1 VFQLKNNQI
10 ILKNNIKLINRYFK
24 MEDILKYK
32 IIVDFY
38 NTTSYKCR
46 KADKYN
52 EKIYR
57 DALKK
62 TQDGVSKILKAGLHI
77 DVNIT
82 PPPSPNNYEN
92 FILWHKRN
100 VNKPVIEQSEAVFFL
115 TKNGYELNKHYE
127 AYQAIDYYKYLK
139 IKLDK
144 QQITRSSPDLR
155 ETPSI
160 DFLNLETNESS
171 TDNNCLEL
179 NRSKSISFS
188 PLSKNKFKKS
198 ININSPSTMP
208 SLPPYNEINKAI
220 GTNSPIQ
227 NRRNSMNLNRR
238 NSIYPSAPI
247 LNED

>member
-1 VFQLKNNQI
+1 
-10 ILKNNIKLINRYFK
+10 

-100 VNKPVIEQSEAVFFL
+100 INKPVIEQSEAVYFL
-115 TKNGYELNKHYE
+115 TNNGYELNKHYE

-139 IKLDK
+139 FKLDK
-144 QQITRSSPDLR
+144 QQISKSNPDLR
-155 ETPSI
+155 DTSSI
-160 DFLNLETNESS
+160 DFLNLETNEST
-171 TDNNCLEL
+171 TDSNNSLDL
-179 NRSKSISFS
+179 NRSKSISYS
-188 PLSKNKFKKS
+188 PVQKNKFKKA

-208 SLPPYNEINKAI
+208 SLPPYNEINKAL
-220 GTNSPIQ
+220 GTNSPNL
-227 NRRNSMNLNRR
+227 NRRNSLLPSNR

-247 LNED
+247 LNDN

>member
-1 VFQLKNNQI
+1 
-10 ILKNNIKLINRYFK
+10 

-100 VNKPVIEQSEAVFFL
+100 INKPVIEQSEAVYFL
-115 TKNGYELNKHYE
+115 TNNGYELNKHYE

-139 IKLDK
+139 FKLDK
-144 QQITRSSPDLR
+144 QQISKSNPDLR
-155 ETPSI
+155 DTSSI
-160 DFLNLETNESS
+160 DFLNLETNEST
-171 TDNNCLEL
+171 TDSNNSLDL
-179 NRSKSISFS
+179 NRSKSISYS
-188 PLSKNKFKKS
+188 PVQKNKFKKS

-208 SLPPYNEINKAI
+208 SLPPYNEINKAL
-220 GTNSPIQ
+220 GTNSPNL
-227 NRRNSMNLNRR
+227 NRRNSLLPSNR

-247 LNED
+247 LNDN

>member
-1 VFQLKNNQI
+1 
-10 ILKNNIKLINRYFK
+10 

-100 VNKPVIEQSEAVFFL
+100 VNKPVIEQSEAVYFL
-115 TKNGYELNKHYE
+115 TKNGYELNINYE

-144 QQITRSSPDLR
+144 KNISKSEPNLSTSS
-155 ETPSI
+155 SI
-160 DFLNLETNESS
+160 DFLDLDNTESS
-171 TDNNCLEL
+171 TDVDETNSNNETKQ
-179 NRSKSISFS
+179 RSNTISYTS
-188 PLSKNKFKKS
+188 QQNKFKKS
-198 ININSPSTMP
+198 ININSPSLLP
-208 SLPPYNEINKAI
+208 SLPPYNEINKALSSSP
-220 GTNSPIQ
+220 NSPNRI
-227 NRRNSMNLNRR
+227 RRNSMPTTNNR
-238 NSIYPSAPI
+238 NSLYPSAPI
-247 LNED
+247 LTED

>member
-1 VFQLKNNQI
+1 
-10 ILKNNIKLINRYFK
+10 

-100 VNKPVIEQSEAVFFL
+100 INKPVIEQSEAVYFL
-115 TKNGYELNKHYE
+115 TNNGYELNKHYE
-127 AYQAIDYYKYLK
+127 AYQAIDYFKYLK
-139 IKLDK
+139 FKLDK
-144 QQITRSSPDLR
+144 KQISKSNPDLR
-155 ETPSI
+155 DTSSI
-160 DFLNLETNESS
+160 DFLNLELNES
-171 TDNNCLEL
+171 TTENNINDLDL
-179 NRSKSISFS
+179 NRSNSISYS
-188 PLSKNKFKKS
+188 PIVKNKFKKS
-198 ININSPSTMP
+198 INIHSPSTMP
-208 SLPPYNEINKAI
+208 SLPPYNEINKVM
-220 GTNSPIQ
+220 GTNSPNL
-227 NRRNSMNLNRR
+227 NRRNSLLPTNR

-247 LNED
+247 LNKD

>member
-1 VFQLKNNQI
+1 
-10 ILKNNIKLINRYFK
+10 
-24 MEDILKYK
+24 MDDILKYK

-100 VNKPVIEQSEAVFFL
+100 INKPVIEQSEAVYFL
-115 TKNGYELNKHYE
+115 TNNGYELNKNYE

-139 IKLDK
+139 FKLDK
-144 QQITRSSPDLR
+144 QQISKSNPDLR
-155 ETPSI
+155 DTSSI
-160 DFLNLETNESS
+160 DFLNLEMNEST
-171 TDNNCLEL
+171 TDSNNSLDL
-179 NRSKSISFS
+179 NRSKSISYS
-188 PLSKNKFKKS
+188 PVQKNKFKKS

-220 GTNSPIQ
+220 GTNSPNL
-227 NRRNSMNLNRR
+227 NRRNSLLPARR

-247 LNED
+247 LNDN